1 MILARHLRPQQP
13 LRAAQRLAARAHR
26 RAVHGVPSLANFGER
41 FAQNG
46 VPELLSQ
53 TGFNTA
59 WTVYQKLMVDGL
71 NERIVGTPLEKHLVK
86 DIVIKTAR
94 EPLLASTFNY
104 ASMAFNNHFF
114 FGTIADKETP
124 MPDELAESL
133 TTSFS
138 SVDIFKADFLA
149 TAEAMFGP
157 GFVWLVWHRQMQNLN
172 KGSWKILPTY
182 LAGSPLS
189 DAHYRQQPV
198 DMNTQNHG
206 SAGGLSGADYARQS
220 QIQNSAGVM
229 GPHSVAGQAARNRAP
244 GGADVV
250 PVLCV
255 NTWEHVWVPDWGV
268 ESKRDF
274 LEAWWRRINWE
285 TLEVPPD
292 ALGKS
297 GQSARTMFANTFAR

>member
-1 MILARHLRPQQP
+1 MPS
-13 LRAAQRLAARAHR
+13 AQRRAIH
-26 RAVHGVPSLANFGER
+26 VVPPLANYGESFR
-41 FAQNG
+41 QNG
-46 VPELLSQ
+46 IPELLSP
-53 TGFNTA
+53 TGFKTA
-59 WTVYQKLMVDGL
+59 WIAYQQLMVDKL
-71 NERIVGTPLEKHLVK
+71 NERIVGTILQDALVK

-94 EPLLASTFNY
+94 EPAIASTFNY

-114 FGTIADKETP
+114 FSAITDKETP
-124 MPDELAESL
+124 MSDELAESL

-157 GFVWLVWHRQMQNLN
+157 GFVWLVWHRQPGSLHN
-172 KGSWKILPTY
+172 GSWKILPTY

-198 DMNTQNHG
+198 DMNTQNTN
-206 SAGGLSGADYARQS
+206 SAGGLSGADYTRQS
-220 QIQNSAGVM
+220 QIQNSAGVT
-229 GPHSVAGQAARNRAP
+229 GRHSAAGMAGRNRAP

-255 NTWEHVWVPDWGV
+255 NTWEHVWVPDWGI

-285 TLEVPPD
+285 SLEVPVD
-292 ALGKS
+292 ALKANQPNRTTRGDS
-297 GQSARTMFANTFAR
+297 GR